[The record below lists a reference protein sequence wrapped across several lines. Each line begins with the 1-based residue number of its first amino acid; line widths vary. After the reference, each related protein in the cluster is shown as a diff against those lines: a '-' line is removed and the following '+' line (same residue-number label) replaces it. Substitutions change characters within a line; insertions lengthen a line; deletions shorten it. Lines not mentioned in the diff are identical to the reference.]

1 MLLVAVMLG
10 GCLEQNAL
18 FNKIQDWNV
27 TASDEKFVNQG
38 ISFVFWWLPVYGLTL
53 LGDII
58 IFNSVEFWTGEN
70 PISGQGARVTQRVKT
85 VEDGLGNRAELTLR
99 EDGTVEVTEFRDGQ
113 TYHYLLVRS
122 EGVVSVQG
130 NSPSLA
136 MQH

>member
-1 MLLVAVMLG
+1 M
-10 GCLEQNAL
+10 
-18 FNKIQDWNV
+18 
-27 TASDEKFVNQG
+27 
-38 ISFVFWWLPVYGLTL
+38 
-53 LGDII
+53 
-58 IFNSVEFWTGEN
+58 EFWTGEN